1 MGFHPAVSETAV
13 SAIPPQAGN
22 WSARQDLH
30 LRSPMDGAFT
40 VRCDCCSA
48 TRGLEKIG
56 SSGGICAHDLLL
68 MRETRYTL
76 RHGAIGEGKRWLR
89 RQDLHQRR
97 SPSESDVLLLH
108 HAARMVVPPGVAP
121 GACRLSGDRSAKHE
135 LRDARGEKLKMRRLM
150 G

>member
-1 MGFHPAVSETAV
+1 MGFRPAVSETAV

-56 SSGGICAHDLLL
+56 GSGGICAHDLLL
-68 MRETRYTL
+68 MRETRYKL
-76 RHGAIGEGKRWLR
+76 RHGAEERAR
-89 RQDLHQRR
+89 R
-97 SPSESDVLLLH
+97 
-108 HAARMVVPPGVAP
+108 A
-121 GACRLSGDRSAKHE
+121 
-135 LRDARGEKLKMRRLM
+135 LM
-150 G
+150 